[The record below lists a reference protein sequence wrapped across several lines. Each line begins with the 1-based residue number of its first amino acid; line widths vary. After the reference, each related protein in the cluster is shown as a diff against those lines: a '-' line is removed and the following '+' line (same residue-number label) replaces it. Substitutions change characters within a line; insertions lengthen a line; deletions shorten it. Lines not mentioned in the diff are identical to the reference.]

1 MASTFELTDRN
12 APAITHVCHQLDGV
26 PLAIELAAASTRVLS
41 AEQIASRLGDSFRL
55 LKTHGRMVDPRRQ
68 TLRAAIDWSHQ
79 SLSKEERALFRR
91 LSVFA
96 GGFALEAAESV
107 CAGEGIEDD
116 DVLDLPSRLVDKS
129 RWSWRHSNGVARRD
143 TGSWRR

>member
-55 LKTHGRMVDPRRQ
+55 LKTHGRMVDPRQQ
-68 TLRAAIDWSHQ
+68 TLRATID
-79 SLSKEERALFRR
+79 
-91 LSVFA
+91 
-96 GGFALEAAESV
+96 
-107 CAGEGIEDD
+107 
-116 DVLDLPSRLVDKS
+116 
-129 RWSWRHSNGVARRD
+129 
-143 TGSWRR
+143 